1 MKIEIKNYEDVG
13 DKKMIGFKCLKDGHP
28 TLFIDRF
35 VPIDNS
41 KTDEEYISAGYEALG
56 RNGKSAIDEIDEW
69 SKTDYEEP
77 EEPEEEVSEN
87 VGKYWN
93 PEDGKI
99 I

>member
-1 MKIEIKNYEDVG
+1 MKIEIKNFEDVG
-13 DKKMIGFKCLKDGHP
+13 EKKLIGFKCLKDGQP
-28 TLFIDRF
+28 TFFIDRL
-35 VPIDNS
+35 VPIDDS
-41 KTDEEYISAGYEALG
+41 KTDEEYISAGHEALG

-93 PEDGKI
+93 PEEGRI